1 MATLQFLNGRRYS
14 HSSLEITIKKLTATG
29 SQLSEI
35 FIDIDSIDYGDQLE
49 MVLVRGTNRGP
60 IGITAGDYEADDVN
74 VSMGK
79 STFQTGIVESIGD
92 GWLGSEV
99 NYTISYNDD
108 GEPLCTDVIRCFI
121 TSGKDSSAAGPENV
135 KVKMGHKA
143 LWVSRNGIM
152 PLKNMIK

>member
-14 HSSLEITIKKLTATG
+14 HASLEITIKKLTAQG

-74 VSMGK
+74 VSLGK
-79 STFQTGIVESIGD
+79 STFQVGIVESIGD
-92 GWLGSEV
+92 GWLGSEL
-99 NYTISYNDD
+99 NYTVTYADD
-108 GEPLCTDVIRCFI
+108 GEPLITDRIRCFI
-121 TSGKDSSAAGPENV
+121 TSGKDSSAAGPDNV

-143 LWVSRNGIM
+143 LWVSRNNVM
-152 PLKNMIK
+152 PIKNMIK